1 MDTWSIKCGYCLK
14 YHKVWINAGAIGWYD
29 MKLSLLI
36 KNVFSWV
43 ENWGMKY
50 RDRKVGRKWYER
62 VFGWA
67 EKMRD
72 FGGVH
77 EFSLI
82 AHYLW
87 WFQSLLILRRKCEE
101 KRKLDGKLPINPHL
115 FPLMC
120 VLVFLWIRICCKL
133 SCRNSYKM
141 HMYQVTIWWKI
152 QSWYESFH
160 LHISLDKCE
169 ALTRV
174 HFCWSCYNLVCSK
187 SLAFFIWTSKKF
199 SFKIFFM

>member
-14 YHKVWINAGAIGWYD
+14 YHKVWIYAGGTGWYN

-43 ENWGMKY
+43 ENWGMKN

-87 WFQSLLILRRKCEE
+87 WFKVSSFWGENVMRRGSLM
-101 KRKLDGKLPINPHL
+101 GNHPSTPISSHL
-115 FPLMC
+115 C
-120 VLVFLWIRICCKL
+120 VCWFFYRIRICCKL

-187 SLAFFIWTSKKF
+187 SLAFFIWTSKKI